1 MIYEPGD
8 LVGPYRVTEV
18 IGEGATGV
26 VYRVVN
32 SVTGRLEAMKI
43 LSEHFSR
50 SREQARRFLQ
60 EIQVQ
65 AKLDHPNIAQVRT
78 AFCEGNTLILVMEL
92 VEGEPLNGVLK
103 RGPLPLW
110 SAVRVAGQVLD
121 ALALAHH
128 NGVVHRDVKPA
139 NILVDRHGTVKLTD
153 FGLAKRFGEPGQTDP
168 GIAVGTVYYM
178 APEQVRGLAETDWRA
193 DLYGVG
199 VLLYE
204 MLTGRRPFEGTEQYA
219 VMRAHVE
226 QTHVPATRLAPQLPK
241 EVDALLDRALAKDPT
256 KRFQSATGFLAA
268 LQALPEAAPKQ
279 GRGEWAYVAYAAGIV
294 SLLLAAFAWPLP
306 VQEEPLEELTLTEPA
321 TPRPPEAAYRFTP
334 ATHEA
339 PAEPV
344 ARQPV
349 PDPPVVVRRAPL
361 RPPAPAAAA
370 GKRDMVIRETPA
382 AAPEV
387 RDKPM
392 RTTAAAEALDAAPPA
407 PPARPV
413 EGPPVAPAAETGGPA
428 TKETAAE
435 PEERT
440 VRRGRWLRRTFGKFP
455 RVFRKA
461 SPEEKAPPQQ
471 P

>member
-92 VEGEPLNGVLK
+92 VEGEPLSGVLK

-193 DLYGVG
+193 DLYAVG
-199 VLLYE
+199 VLFYE

-226 QTHVPATRLAPQLPK
+226 QTHAPATRLVPELPK
-241 EVDALLDRALAKDPT
+241 EVDALLERAMAKDPAQ
-256 KRFQSATGFLAA
+256 RFQSATGFLAA
-268 LQALPEAAPKQ
+268 LQALPEAAPKA
-279 GRGEWAYVAYAAGIV
+279 GRGEWAYAAYAAGIV
-294 SLLLAAFAWPLP
+294 SLLLAAFAWPVPL
-306 VQEEPLEELTLTEPA
+306 QEEPLEELRLTAPA
-321 TPRPPEAAYRFTP
+321 PPQPPEEAYRFTP
-334 ATHEA
+334 EA
-339 PAEPV
+339 PEPAAETAAMEP
-344 ARQPV
+344 APA
-349 PDPPVVVRRAPL
+349 PPVVVRRVPA
-361 RPPAPAAAA
+361 RPVARAVPAGKRELAAGEAPAAVAEA
-370 GKRDMVIRETPA
+370 IGPPA
-382 AAPEV
+382 
-387 RDKPM
+387 
-392 RTTAAAEALDAAPPA
+392 RTTAAAALEAAPPPPSA
-407 PPARPV
+407 PPV
-413 EGPPVAPAAETGGPA
+413 ERPPVPPAVEPHNPAA
-428 TKETAAE
+428 KETAAE
-435 PEERT
+435 PETRPA
-440 VRRGRWLRRTFGKFP
+440 RRGRWLQRTFGKFP
-455 RVFRKA
+455 RVFRRTG
-461 SPEEKAPPQQ
+461 PEEKAPPQQ

>member
-65 AKLDHPNIAQVRT
+65 AKLEHPNIAQVRT
-78 AFCEGNTLILVMEL
+78 AFCEGNTLVLVMEL
-92 VEGEPLNGVLK
+92 VEGEPLNSVLG
-103 RGPLPLW
+103 RGPLPLR

-139 NILVDRHGTVKLTD
+139 NILVDRLGTVKLTD

-168 GIAVGTVYYM
+168 GMAVGTVYYM

-193 DLYGVG
+193 DLYSVG

-204 MLTGRRPFEGTEQYA
+204 MLTGRRPFEGVEQYA

-226 QTHVPATRLAPQLPK
+226 QTHVPVTRLAPRLPK
-241 EVDALLDRALAKDPT
+241 EVDALMDRALAKDPAQ
-256 KRFQSATGFLAA
+256 RFQSATGFLAA
-268 LQALPEAAPKQ
+268 LQALPEAAPTA
-279 GRGEWAYVAYAAGIV
+279 GRGVWEYATYAAGIV
-294 SLLLAAFAWPLP
+294 SLLLAAFALP
-306 VQEEPLEELTLTEPA
+306 VPVTEEPLEELTLAMPV
-321 TPRPPEAAYRFTP
+321 TPEPPEEAYRFTP
-334 ATHEA
+334 Q
-339 PAEPV
+339 EPV
-344 ARQPV
+344 AEREASVAAPV
-349 PDPPVVVRRAPL
+349 TPVRRAAPRRLGPAPESGRMKVPL
-361 RPPAPAAAA
+361 DDEPAVIPVEAKIPARSGLATSAEASAPAAMRPAP
-370 GKRDMVIRETPA
+370 RPVETPL
-382 AAPEV
+382 PE
-387 RDKPM
+387 
-392 RTTAAAEALDAAPPA
+392 TAAAQPAA
-407 PPARPV
+407 RV
-413 EGPPVAPAAETGGPA
+413 EPVAEEEAQPA
-428 TKETAAE
+428 K
-435 PEERT
+435 
-440 VRRGRWLRRTFGKFP
+440 RGRWLRRTFGKFP

-461 SPEEKAPPQQ
+461 DPEEKEPAQKP
-471 P
+471 